1 MQTNLQENLRRRLP
15 DMLRARKMRPSQLAE
30 AIGCSRSY
38 LSQLMTGTRPISD
51 ITADK
56 ITKVLEATPV
66 PSPAIYTA
74 ADLSGGRLADV
85 EDDPATDSAMLKD
98 LLSSMPVTLLLR
110 TAMDYVKK
118 AKADPYDDRSL
129 STVERLL
136 AELLTRTNS

>member
-1 MQTNLQENLRRRLP
+1 
-15 DMLRARKMRPSQLAE
+15 
-30 AIGCSRSY
+30 
-38 LSQLMTGTRPISD
+38 MTGTRPISD